1 MPTFHGINCFDKE
14 EQTIWI
20 HTQMR
25 PKPDPNILH
34 KDEDETERQKHHFFQ
49 IIVQQPEEKKNYC
62 VRVSR

>member
-1 MPTFHGINCFDKE
+1 
-14 EQTIWI
+14 
-20 HTQMR
+20 MR

-49 IIVQQPEEKKNYC
+49 ITVQQPEKKKNYC